1 VYRHT
6 GTGPPPAAQQTE
18 RRTMTI
24 GDGASGMPAVE
35 AAGGILR
42 SGQL

>member
-1 VYRHT
+1 VYRHA
-6 GTGPPPAAQQTE
+6 GTSPPSAAQQTE
-18 RRTMTI
+18 RRTVTI

-42 SGQL
+42 SGLL